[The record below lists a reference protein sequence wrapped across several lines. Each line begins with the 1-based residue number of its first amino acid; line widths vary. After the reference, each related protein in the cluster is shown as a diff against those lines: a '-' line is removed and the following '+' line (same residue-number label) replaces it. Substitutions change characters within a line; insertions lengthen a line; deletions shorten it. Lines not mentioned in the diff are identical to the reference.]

1 MAINPTIN
9 PTINPRVGIVVIGRN
24 EGERL
29 LQCLK
34 SIPANTP
41 IVYVDSGSNDG
52 SPAAAKA
59 LGAAVISLDMTVPFT
74 AARARNQGWR
84 QLLDD
89 YSSIEFIQFIDGD
102 CQLFPDWINSAVD
115 LLSLNPHYVITT
127 GRRKER
133 FPERSIYNRL
143 CDIEWNTPI
152 GDAKACGGDA
162 LIRASVLVE
171 VNGYR
176 DDVIAGEEPEMCV
189 RIRAL
194 GYKIYRLE
202 TDMTLH
208 DANIRHFL
216 QWWKRSVRCGFA
228 YAQGAFLHG
237 KKPERHWVKEALRA
251 CFWGGLLPLVISVLL
266 LLGYEL
272 LAVSVVLLYCL
283 SFFKTVVTQKNP
295 DILPVKWQWSGFML
309 LSKFSEFWGVL
320 KFLGLKLIRK
330 KAKII
335 EYK

>member
-1 MAINPTIN
+1 M
-9 PTINPRVGIVVIGRN
+9 TINPRVGVVVIGRN

-34 SIPANTP
+34 SVPAGMP
-41 IVYVDSGSNDG
+41 VVYVDSGSTD
-52 SPAAAKA
+52 SSVKEAQA
-59 LGAAVISLDMTVPFT
+59 LGAVVISLDMTVPFT
-74 AARARNQGWR
+74 AARARNQGW
-84 QLLDD
+84 QLLLSRYPDT
-89 YSSIEFIQFIDGD
+89 EFIQFIDGD
-102 CQLFPDWINSAVD
+102 CQLYPDWITAAVD
-115 LLSLNPHYVITT
+115 ILSVNPHYAIIC

-143 CDIEWNTPI
+143 CDIEWNTPL

-162 LIRASVLVE
+162 LMRASVLVD

-189 RIRAL
+189 RVRAR
-194 GYKIYRLE
+194 GYSIYRLGA
-202 TDMTLH
+202 DMTLH
-208 DANIRHFL
+208 DANIHRFS

-237 KKPERHWVKEALRA
+237 QKPEQHWLKETLRA
-251 CFWGGLLPLVISVLL
+251 CFWGGFLPLLIIILFALDYVLFAL
-266 LLGYEL
+266 LII
-272 LAVSVVLLYCL
+272 LLYGI
-283 SFFKTVVTQKNP
+283 SYFKIGITQKNP
-295 DILPVKWQWSGFML
+295 DIIPVKWQWSVFML
-309 LSKFSEFWGVL
+309 LSKFSEFFGIL
-320 KFLGLKLIRK
+320 KFAGLKLARK

>member
-1 MAINPTIN
+1 M
-9 PTINPRVGIVVIGRN
+9 VIGRN

-34 SIPANTP
+34 SIPTNTP

-52 SPAAAKA
+52 SPVAAKA

-74 AARARNQGWR
+74 AARARNQGWQ
-84 QLLDD
+84 QLLAN

-102 CQLFPDWINSAVD
+102 CQLFSNWISSSVDFLSINPD
-115 LLSLNPHYVITT
+115 YVIAT

-133 FPERSIYNRL
+133 FPEHSIYNRL

-162 LIRASVLVE
+162 LIRTSALVE

-202 TDMTLH
+202 ADMTLH
-208 DANIRHFL
+208 DANIHRFS

-237 KKPERHWVKEALRA
+237 KKPEQHWVKQTLRA
-251 CFWGGLLPLVISVLL
+251 CFWGGFLPLAIIVLL

-272 LAVSVVLLYCL
+272 LAVSVALLYGI
-283 SFFKTVVTQKNP
+283 SFLKTVVIQKNP
-295 DILPVKWQWSGFML
+295 DILPIKWQWSGFML
-309 LSKFSEFWGVL
+309 LSKFSEFLGVL
-320 KFLGLKLIRK
+320 KFVGIKLTRK
-330 KAKII
+330 NAKII